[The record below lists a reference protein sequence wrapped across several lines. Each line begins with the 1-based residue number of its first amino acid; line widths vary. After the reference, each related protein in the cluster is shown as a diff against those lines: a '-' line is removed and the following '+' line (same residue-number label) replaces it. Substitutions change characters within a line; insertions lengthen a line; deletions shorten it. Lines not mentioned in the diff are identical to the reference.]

1 MKIEETTGK
10 SLDPN
15 NMLSLYIHILFNY
28 LIFVTIQLDLLK
40 QNLFAFS
47 NILMIFS
54 MICMTPSPSQRPIAP
69 PISARNEEMLNVGH
83 SLM

>member
-28 LIFVTIQLDLLK
+28 LLRIYINKENSGLGWVIIPSNAVKYTITRRIY
-40 QNLFAFS
+40 AH
-47 NILMIFS
+47 
-54 MICMTPSPSQRPIAP
+54 
-69 PISARNEEMLNVGH
+69 MLPKAH
-83 SLM
+83 S